1 MAEIRPLEPED
12 LEAVARLVASGL
24 PGWRR
29 SADVLARNLVDHP
42 WAEKPLRSLVATDDA
57 GEVIGTFGLQER
69 RVRFDGRELRGVCC
83 SHLVVAAESR
93 GGAAGAMLVKRLL
106 QGDQDLTWTDSGTA
120 DVVRIWRAFGGQI
133 DHSRT
138 ADWMYV
144 LKPVRW
150 LRGVVSGAVSRRER
164 GRHLLPVGSVPVH
177 TLGRR
182 LLPGAFPEHPQRL
195 SAVEARPEAVIDALP
210 RLTWGVR
217 LRVDWDREYLD
228 HTYRLIES
236 LAGPLVRQLV
246 LARGEPIGWYVYAP
260 RPAMSR
266 VFLLVGDRR
275 RISDVFSHLVFD
287 ARERG
292 CSMLSGRLEPH
303 LDQPLRQRLA
313 GVALTGLPLV
323 HARDPAVLA
332 TVASDSALLSELD
345 LVDSE
350 WW

>member
-1 MAEIRPLEPED
+1 MAEIRALERDD
-12 LEAVARLVASGL
+12 LEAVARLVSAEL

-29 SADVLARNLVDHP
+29 SADVLNRNLVDHP
-42 WAEKPLRSLVATDDA
+42 WAGTPLTSLVATDDD
-57 GEVIGTFGLQER
+57 GEIIGTFGLQER
-69 RVRFDGRELRGVCC
+69 RLLFNGEELRGVSC
-83 SHLVVAAESR
+83 SHLVVASESR
-93 GGAAGAMLVKRLL
+93 GGAAGAMLVRRLL

-120 DVVRIWRAFGGQI
+120 DVVRIWRTFGGHV
-133 DHSRT
+133 DHTRT

-144 LKPVRW
+144 LRPAQW
-150 LRGVVSGAVSRRER
+150 LRNVVSGAVSRRQR

-182 LLPGAFPEHPQRL
+182 LLPGAFPEHPQGL
-195 SAVEARPEAVIDALP
+195 TAEEARPEAVIDALP

-217 LRVDWDREYLD
+217 LRVDWDAAYLE

-236 LAGPLVRQLV
+236 LTGPIVRHLV
-246 LARGEPIGWYVYAP
+246 LSRGEPIGWYVYAP
-260 RPAMSR
+260 RPGMSR
-266 VFLLVGDRR
+266 VLHLVGDRR
-275 RISDVFSHLVFD
+275 RISDVFAHLVYD

-303 LDQPLRQRLA
+303 LDQPLRRRLA

-323 HARDPAVLA
+323 HARNPAVLA
-332 TVASDSALLSELD
+332 ALASDESLISELD